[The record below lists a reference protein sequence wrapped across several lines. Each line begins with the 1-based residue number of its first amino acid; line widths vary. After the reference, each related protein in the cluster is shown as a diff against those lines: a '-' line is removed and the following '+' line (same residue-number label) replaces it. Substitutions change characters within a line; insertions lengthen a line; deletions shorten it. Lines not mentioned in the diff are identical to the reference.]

1 MAEGSG
7 LHSASSR
14 SGLFGRG
21 VGPVSKVL
29 ITTKAGSDFV
39 AILAGFK
46 SCGHC
51 RVEAPVAPSLRW
63 GPPTV
68 GVISGAAT
76 RPEEPTGL

>member
-14 SGLFGRG
+14 IGLFGRG
-21 VGPVSKVL
+21 DGPVSKVL

-39 AILAGFK
+39 AVLAGFK

-51 RVEAPVAPSLRW
+51 RVEATVAPSINWVPPQW
-63 GPPTV
+63 G
-68 GVISGAAT
+68 
-76 RPEEPTGL
+76 